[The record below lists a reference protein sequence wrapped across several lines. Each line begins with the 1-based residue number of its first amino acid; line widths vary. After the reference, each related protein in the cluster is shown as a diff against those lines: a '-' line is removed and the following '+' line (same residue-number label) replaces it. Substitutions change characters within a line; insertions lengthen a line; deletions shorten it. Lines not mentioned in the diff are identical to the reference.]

1 MKAML
6 ITNARWL
13 TPDGYFEEGNIEIV
27 EGRIARLSTGRRL
40 ASNGKEV
47 LDARGYLILPGMIDP
62 HVHFREPGQVY
73 KEGIRN
79 GSKAALK
86 GGVTTVIDMPNN
98 RPPIT
103 TPARLKEKRD
113 RFARKSLVNWGVMFH
128 ASGKLYDVGEEA
140 KSVKIFMA
148 RSSSL
153 TSITDEQT
161 LTRLFEFYER
171 VSIHAED
178 ESVFPK
184 DGDHLPHHE
193 RRPREA
199 VLRALQKIERAL
211 RSLPA
216 EKRPRVIICHTNT
229 AQEMGWVKRMKA
241 DGFDLWAE
249 TAPHYLFFTQED
261 ALRQGAFLKV
271 NPPIRTLQDQQAL
284 RQGLTANIID
294 FIGTDHAPHVL
305 YEKQGETP
313 PSGIAAVEWVL
324 PLLLNLID
332 EGIISWEQL
341 HRLTCGNASRAYA
354 IADRDGIREGNWAD
368 LVFVKRTTKPIMNAH
383 VVTKAGVNV
392 YKNVGCCWQVEQ
404 TMVNGIVKYRK
415 GKFIDETPGHAV

>member
-1 MKAML
+1 MR
-6 ITNARWL
+6 IINARWL
-13 TPDGYFEEGNIEIV
+13 TPQGYFEEGTIEI
-27 EGRIARLSTGRRL
+27 EQGRIARLHLGRQSDN
-40 ASNGKEV
+40 AAGDV
-47 LDARGYLILPGMIDP
+47 LDARGYLIVPGMIDP

-86 GGVTTVIDMPNN
+86 GGVTTVLDMPNN

-103 TPARLKEKRD
+103 TPERLKAKRD

-128 ASGKLYDVGEEA
+128 ASGKLYDFGGQA

-153 TSITDEQT
+153 SSITDEQT
-161 LTRLFEFYER
+161 LLRLFSFYDR

-178 ESVFPK
+178 ESVFPEK
-184 DGDHLPHHE
+184 KNGLAHHE
-193 RRPREA
+193 QRPRKA
-199 VLRALQKIERAL
+199 VLSALQKIERVL
-211 RSLPA
+211 RSMPA
-216 EKRPRVIICHTNT
+216 EKRPRLILCHANT
-229 AQEMGWVKRMKA
+229 EQEVEWVQSMKA
-241 DGFDLWAE
+241 EGFDLWAE

-261 ALRQGAFLKV
+261 VVQQGAFLKV
-271 NPPIRTLQDQQAL
+271 NPPIRTSADRQAL
-284 RQGLTANIID
+284 RDGLARNIID

-305 YEKQGETP
+305 AEKQSVSP

-324 PLLLNLID
+324 PLLLKLID
-332 EGIISWEQL
+332 ENIISWEQL
-341 HRLTCGNASRAYA
+341 HRLTCGNASRAYQ
-354 IADRDGIREGNWAD
+354 IVHRDGIKEGNWAD
-368 LVFVKRTTKPIMNAH
+368 LVFIKRTTRPTMNAH
-383 VVTKAGVNV
+383 VLTKAGVNV
-392 YKNVGCCWQVEQ
+392 YKHVGCCWQVEQ